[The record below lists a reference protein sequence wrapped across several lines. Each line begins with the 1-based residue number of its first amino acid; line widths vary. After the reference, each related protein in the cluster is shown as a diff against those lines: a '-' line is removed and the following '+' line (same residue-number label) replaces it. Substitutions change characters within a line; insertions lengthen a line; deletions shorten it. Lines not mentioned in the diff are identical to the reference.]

1 MKRKQQSQN
10 CTLEFPIT
18 IDFLD
23 LGSVEQVVEKTFGK
37 EPKKKSGK
45 KA

>member
-1 MKRKQQSQN
+1 MKSQQKLEN

-18 IDFLD
+18 IDFFD
-23 LGSVEQVVEKTFGK
+23 LGTVEQVVEEVFIN
-37 EPKKKSGK
+37 EPKKRRR

>member
-1 MKRKQQSQN
+1 MKSKQKVET

-18 IDFLD
+18 IDFSD
-23 LGSVEQVVEKTFGK
+23 LGTAEQVVEEAFIK
-37 EPKKKSGK
+37 EPKKRRR

>member
-1 MKRKQQSQN
+1 MKSKQKLEAF
-10 CTLEFPIT
+10 TLEFPIT

-23 LGSVEQVVEKTFGK
+23 LGTVEQVVEEAFIK
-37 EPKKKSGK
+37 EPKKRRR

>member
-1 MKRKQQSQN
+1 MKTKPKFES

-23 LGSVEQVVEKTFGK
+23 IGTVEQVVEEALAK
-37 EPKKKSGK
+37 EPKKKR
-45 KA
+45 

>member
-1 MKRKQQSQN
+1 MKNNHKLEN
-10 CTLEFPIT
+10 CALEFPIT

-23 LGSVEQVVEKTFGK
+23 LCSIEQVVEEAFIK
-37 EPKKKSGK
+37 EPKKRRR

>member
-1 MKRKQQSQN
+1 MKSKQKFES

-18 IDFLD
+18 IDFSDLD
-23 LGSVEQVVEKTFGK
+23 TVEQVVEEAFIN
-37 EPKKKSGK
+37 EPKKRRR

>member
-1 MKRKQQSQN
+1 MKSKPQSQS

-23 LGSVEQVVEKTFGK
+23 LGTVEEVVEEAFIK
-37 EPKKKSGK
+37 EPKKKRR

>member
-1 MKRKQQSQN
+1 MKRKQAPQT

-23 LGSVEQVVEKTFGK
+23 LGTVEQVVAEAFYK
-37 EPKKKSGK
+37 EPKKRRKKS
-45 KA
+45 

>member
-1 MKRKQQSQN
+1 MKRQQKVEPCS
-10 CTLEFPIT
+10 LESSNT

-23 LGSVEQVVEKTFGK
+23 LGTVEQVVEEAFIK
-37 EPKKKSGK
+37 EPKKRRR